1 MRTIHQLLQE
11 FGKASM
17 GSVGKSTFAVD
28 MFHKSLSDDER
39 KLLLENLPREM
50 SGADIERKIR
60 QHYESMAKPKKDDS
74 R

>member
-1 MRTIHQLLQE
+1 
-11 FGKASM
+11 M

-60 QHYESMAKPKKDDS
+60 QHYESMVKPKKDDS